1 MSETESIYRI
11 FLEPAEVFNSF
22 ITQPRYL
29 LATLILLLV
38 TTGYNVIVIQRFG
51 FEEIVRTQIE
61 SSSRTV
67 ELKDEDKQK
76 IAETRASG
84 FVKALGY
91 AAPLMRTIVSM
102 IAGAGLYLLG
112 VMLMGSAIG
121 YLQSVS
127 LWVYSTL
134 APALLLYLVNA
145 VLLLVTAPEDVD
157 LVRAIKHELAYSNPG
172 ALLGSE
178 SNPFLLTL
186 LTSLDLFEFY
196 GLFLAV
202 LGLKIVARL
211 QTSSA
216 LMIVGGIWLI
226 ALLVRLTWAFAFGVP
241 ISS

>member
-76 IAETRASG
+76 IAETR
-84 FVKALGY
+84 